1 MKQSKY
7 IHLIGG
13 EIEGGWNYHRDDLH
27 EDLGI
32 KMGDFKNSVCCGE
45 AVVSKPM
52 SEVEDV
58 IKWIESNYKKN
69 QDLPYGFKENNG
81 LETQSMC
88 GTHWHFSFNSI
99 SEYVALMS
107 PNFRKYFVEFMRN
120 WGEKYPIN
128 NNYFWE
134 RLENKNK
141 FCRDEFKPYE
151 QIFLKKK
158 VPNDAGR
165 YSQLHYA
172 YSLYRTIESRLMPT
186 FVSMDTAIAAF
197 LAHID
202 CINSYLDANPPKPFN
217 FSKEL
222 ALDMDEIESEKK
234 EIVINKRHK
243 FNLFMNKGLVP
254 HRAYGLKEIE
264 KGNGKVTKNPLA
276 DLKTLKIAKNKL
288 YNYAAIP
295 QNKEDYIIKGVFAKE
310 EEDYE
315 EKDKNF

>member
-7 IHLIGG
+7 INLIGG
-13 EIEGGWNYHRDDLH
+13 EIEAGWNYHREDLH

-45 AVVSKPM
+45 AVISKPM
-52 SEVEDV
+52 AEVEDV
-58 IKWIESNYKKN
+58 VKWIEFNYKKN
-69 QDLPYGFKENNG
+69 QDAAYDFKDNNG
-81 LETQSMC
+81 LETQQMA

-107 PNFRKYFVEFMRN
+107 PNFRKYFVEFMRS

-158 VPNDAGR
+158 IPNDNGR

-186 FVSMDTAIAAF
+186 FVSMDTAVSAF
-197 LAHID
+197 LAHVE
-202 CINSYLDANPPKPFN
+202 CINSYLDLNPPKPFN
-217 FSKEL
+217 FSKGLEL
-222 ALDMDEIESEKK
+222 DSEELEEKK
-234 EIVINKRHK
+234 EISISRIPK
-243 FNLFMNKGLVP
+243 FNLFMHKGLVP
-254 HRAYGLKEIE
+254 SRAFGLKEIE
-264 KGNGKVTKNPLA
+264 KNNGKIPKNPFTF
-276 DLKTLKIAKNKL
+276 KPAK
-288 YNYAAIP
+288 AI
-295 QNKEDYIIKGVFAKE
+295 NKEKYMAFPVKDFSPECLVYKPYKNHE
-310 EEDYE
+310 EEQE
-315 EKDKNF
+315 EQNEDVNF